1 MILWKWLSV
10 FLIEVP
16 DITHWLFAIH
26 QVASLLSDHP
36 VVLLKAWLLTG

>member
-16 DITHWLFAIH
+16 GITHWLFAIH
-26 QVASLLSDHP
+26 QIARLQPDHP
-36 VVLLKAWLLTG
+36 VILLKAWLFTG